1 MNWVRHGGSTTFET
15 KSSYC
20 WVARQ
25 GLSCYMAVARLGFK
39 RHAITVLKSNLIWSI
54 ELGTAVAWRLK
65 RALIFLSQSRVIKQ
79 TVSFSL
85 MKSSYIFSK
94 HRLIRTMDTFLCPET
109 QTVIYRQ
116 PHFMDTGYQC
126 TFCLFSLYQ
135 SCANSKHWTLVVTI
149 LLLIKQ

>member
-39 RHAITVLKSNLIWSI
+39 RHATTMLKSNLIWSI

-85 MKSSYIFSK
+85 MKSGKSSPNSDQHQVSPNNIHMLPREMVMRVNKMTSK
-94 HRLIRTMDTFLCPET
+94 EEMRWSVIKLSQLIL
-109 QTVIYRQ
+109 
-116 PHFMDTGYQC
+116 
-126 TFCLFSLYQ
+126 
-135 SCANSKHWTLVVTI
+135 
-149 LLLIKQ
+149 